1 MSVSERDD
9 TTPDGCGPPMGG
21 AGRSDMTIT
30 CFALESAGSVR
41 LEDETAALARW
52 RAGAG
57 PYWIHMDGGSGTDA
71 AAWLTARGFEAALVE
86 GLQLGS
92 DDTTIQ
98 RLTDSLFF
106 AYPFVAEEHASAP
119 ARFACLCVDRL
130 VITVRERPVGAPPVD
145 DDLISR
151 ITLRDATPAGVVC
164 ALAVGHAA
172 RLRRFV
178 ARLRAKGNLLAARME
193 PDSESVSLDEI
204 LALKHLVLTLGSVV
218 DEELAVL
225 DVLKVSKHPALP
237 LSSLADSFHAAVEG
251 MQAADRGID
260 RLDLHVSDLQR
271 RYEFA
276 QQDRLNR
283 RLGLL
288 TVLSAI
294 FMPLTLIVGIEG
306 MNFDVMPELHY
317 HYSYPIALGV
327 MALIAGGEY
336 WYFRS
341 RFWLK

>member
-1 MSVSERDD
+1 
-9 TTPDGCGPPMGG
+9 
-21 AGRSDMTIT
+21 
-30 CFALESAGSVR
+30 
-41 LEDETAALARW
+41 
-52 RAGAG
+52 
-57 PYWIHMDGGSGTDA
+57 
-71 AAWLTARGFEAALVE
+71 
-86 GLQLGS
+86 
-92 DDTTIQ
+92 
-98 RLTDSLFF
+98 
-106 AYPFVAEEHASAP
+106 
-119 ARFACLCVDRL
+119 
-130 VITVRERPVGAPPVD
+130 
-145 DDLISR
+145 
-151 ITLRDATPAGVVC
+151 
-164 ALAVGHAA
+164 
-172 RLRRFV
+172 
-178 ARLRAKGNLLAARME
+178 
-193 PDSESVSLDEI
+193 
-204 LALKHLVLTLGSVV
+204 VV

-237 LSSLADSFHAAVEG
+237 LSSLADSFHAAIEG

-294 FMPLTLIVGIEG
+294 FMPLTLVVGIEG